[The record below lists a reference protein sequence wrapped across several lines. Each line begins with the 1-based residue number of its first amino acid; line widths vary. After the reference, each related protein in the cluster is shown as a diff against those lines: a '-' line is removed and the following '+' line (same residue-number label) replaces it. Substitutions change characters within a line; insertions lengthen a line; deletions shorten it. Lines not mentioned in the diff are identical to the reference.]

1 MPQNVN
7 LSTIQSLLNDFKK
20 QEKQYTKYSDKD
32 EKKKITESINSMD
45 IFFKQEKQLKKVYY
59 SENIKVLQEVFKQ
72 EKQLKKVF
80 SKEEYDTL
88 KNNYKILDNLHKN
101 YINERIKENKDF
113 YDKVNRFVD
122 KSTSWVKNIGQKI
135 DSFIGLPIGKV
146 IGGAISGVIKLGGF
160 FTKTFKALN
169 VDINKDMFKILFG
182 GGKQK
187 KEEAAKKAQELI
199 NLENLNKKLGKI
211 TLEGFLMV
219 GRYLRSINKSL
230 TGADED
236 YNEMLEELR
245 EISEQTKEKKEKGFF
260 GKLFENI
267 GNGLKA
273 ALNWVGNGIKA
284 GLKLA
289 GSGIK
294 LALKS
299 IGKGLMASLKWAGG
313 GILSGLKAVGMTLLN
328 NPVLIAAALAGIAV
342 GLLLKSWFNSWS
354 AAEDRRMASIVES
367 SKEIKK
373 MADLRKEF
381 LKVKDKTGKE
391 VTEQQISEIRL
402 KQGKSGQQKVWEE
415 QRDKLLAEKP
425 KGAVGRLFETEKTER
440 ERDEKIQDLNI
451 LIMDEKNEVTKEEL
465 KKLNISTE
473 ELDKL
478 NKAMNEKTNQLRKEI
493 KARQYSEEFE
503 EKKRA
508 MDTKLI
514 NARYSDAEK
523 NKIISDIMNPKYFG
537 KDEIRQAKA
546 LGSPEGRF
554 ETVNR
559 PTNFLAGEA
568 GTEHALFIPQNK
580 LRDSKFIQSAMSS
593 LFKLSLG
600 GQATAFDFFGKEKD
614 KSKDNKSGLLNMLR
628 SAISATKIQPEVLAK
643 DLNLSQ
649 QESIKAIEKAA
660 MRVGENASDMKKIAH
675 HESGLKASA
684 KADTSSAKGL
694 FQFIDKTWKDMLS
707 VHSKKYPEV
716 TEWNVLD
723 PYANSLMGG
732 EFLKENKRAVGSEK
746 LTDAYL
752 AHFLG
757 PFTAKKFLNAFYSD
771 PSSPAYKFV
780 GQDQASANQGVF
792 YRHGS
797 PRTLGEVYNYF
808 EKSLDGFKA
817 TQGIAF
823 KENKKDFIVKGEAG
837 EGAIVD
843 KTETISAIAK
853 YISFAKQIIKS
864 INEDGIG
871 GKNITPNFQ
880 MSQIGKRVNEIGSK
894 KPESNIKLENVLD
907 KISKELNN
915 LNSGKK
921 PTQPTT
927 SPSTSHTPSQTMGN
941 APSAGYKPVS
951 DVYPSA
957 ALMTI
962 LYNYVDT
969 FSQGM

>member
-32 EKKKITESINSMD
+32 EKKKITESINNLDM
-45 IFFKQEKQLKKVYY
+45 FFKQEKQLKKRYY
-59 SENIKVLQEVFKQ
+59 ER
-72 EKQLKKVF
+72 
-80 SKEEYDTL
+80 EYKDL
-88 KNNYKILDNLHKN
+88 ENNYKILDKMHNK
-101 YINERIKENKDF
+101 YITERVKKDREF
-113 YDKVNRFVD
+113 YDKVNSFVD

-160 FTKTFKALN
+160 FTKTIKALN

-187 KEEAAKKAQELI
+187 KEEAAKKAKELI
-199 NLENLNKKLGKI
+199 DLENLNKKLGKI
-211 TLEGFLMV
+211 TQEGFLMV

-236 YNEMLEELR
+236 YNEMIKELK
-245 EISEQTKEKKEKGFF
+245 EISEPKKEKEKGFF

-600 GQATAFDFFGKEKD
+600 GSATAFDFFGKQKD
-614 KSKDNKSGLLNMLR
+614 ISKDNKSALSNMLR